1 MATITDI
8 AKVANV
14 STATVSRV
22 LNSPESVSAE
32 RRERVLHAIEALN
45 YTPNANAR
53 DLVTKSTHVIGIL
66 LPAVSNTYSPAVI
79 NTFLQKTSEFGY
91 NSLIAITNADDQKEH
106 DYLQMMLTRR
116 VEGLFLLGSRKRQ
129 SANNELLNQ
138 IALRTP
144 VVMSD
149 YLDLKNVSHV
159 MTDEEHGAYLATQY
173 LINLGHTRI
182 GFVHGPLS
190 MTTNYY
196 KRQGYLRA
204 MQEHALSCPEQ
215 FQIMV
220 SPDFMGGYQA
230 MSQFQQ
236 YSQAPTAIFFSGD
249 QIAIGAYRFAHE
261 NKIRIPDDL
270 SIIGFSGSP
279 ISMSTYPPLTTVA
292 QYASEIGEKAA
303 KIMIDLIN
311 NNVKQID
318 VILEPSILERMSC
331 AAPKK

>member
-1 MATITDI
+1 
-8 AKVANV
+8 
-14 STATVSRV
+14 
-22 LNSPESVSAE
+22 
-32 RRERVLHAIEALN
+32 
-45 YTPNANAR
+45 
-53 DLVTKSTHVIGIL
+53 
-66 LPAVSNTYSPAVI
+66 
-79 NTFLQKTSEFGY
+79 
-91 NSLIAITNADDQKEH
+91 
-106 DYLQMMLTRR
+106 
-116 VEGLFLLGSRKRQ
+116 
-129 SANNELLNQ
+129 
-138 IALRTP
+138 
-144 VVMSD
+144 
-149 YLDLKNVSHV
+149 
-159 MTDEEHGAYLATQY
+159 
-173 LINLGHTRI
+173 
-182 GFVHGPLS
+182 

-331 AAPKK
+331 ARRKSNLLMKRLQHELYGSTAFLVAVHRAPGPVMQQKRQSR